1 MVVLAPLLLIGGI
14 ALFCWLIFSVAI
26 YALPVMS
33 GIAVMLWAMAQGSGA
48 VIGIVAGLLSG
59 GLVLALAQALF
70 AHAHSVRLRFA
81 VALVFAAPAVV
92 AGYGATLGLSQLV
105 VASSGWQTA
114 IAVIGAVMVGGAAWV
129 RIVAT
134 PPAGASLGGTA
145 GHRPARGG

>member
-14 ALFCWLIFSVAI
+14 VLFCWLIFSVAI

-33 GIAVMLWAMAQGSGA
+33 GIAVMFWAIEQGSGA
-48 VIGIVAGLLSG
+48 VIGIVASLLSG

-105 VASSGWQTA
+105 VASPGLQTA
-114 IAVIGAVMVGGAAWV
+114 IAIIGAVMVGGAAWG

-134 PPAGASLGGTA
+134 PSAGARQRMTPGN
-145 GHRPARGG
+145 